1 MDQAARRTA
10 MRVGG
15 LTAIVG
21 SLCALTGA
29 ALWASSGTDIDKS
42 LVSNQIAE
50 YLIAAG
56 EHRVVLVANLSIWI
70 VMAFLMGIAAMAMA
84 GLAEGRRLLS
94 DVARYCYH
102 VGVPLVVAAYVA
114 WLAVVL
120 RVAPETTPAAVATA
134 EALGWFASYADWIAT
149 MLVIGIGPTFLALAG
164 RGTWAPGWLVKWS
177 YLTAVA
183 GCLTAVAMLTG
194 GSGLSTYGFVIIP
207 VGVFWM
213 MAAGVVLLRNQDRA
227 A

>member
-94 DVARYCYH
+94 DVARSCYH
-102 VGVPLVVAAYVA
+102 MGVPLVVAAYVA